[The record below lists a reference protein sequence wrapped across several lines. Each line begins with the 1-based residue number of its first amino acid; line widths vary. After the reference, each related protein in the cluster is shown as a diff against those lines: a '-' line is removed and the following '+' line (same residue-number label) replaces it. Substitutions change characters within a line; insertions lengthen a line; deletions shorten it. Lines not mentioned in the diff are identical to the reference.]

1 MSCRRQALVRYG
13 NTQHTDQVFVP
24 GVGQAHNKISISI
37 SKQSCFLTVTCEIN
51 PICNTNEIYQC
62 KKKKQH
68 YYGVCCWD
76 LMKMELLELVVAPE
90 TPASTTLIRNCMW
103 SQK

>member
-62 KKKKQH
+62 KKKATLLRSLLLGFDED
-68 YYGVCCWD
+68 GV
-76 LMKMELLELVVAPE
+76 VG
-90 TPASTTLIRNCMW
+90 TGS
-103 SQK
+103 SS